1 VVHGG
6 AEQVDAL
13 LAHPDVKAV
22 SFVGSAR
29 VGGHVYRSATSQ
41 LKRAQ
46 CFVGAKNHMV
56 IMPDANKAQVLGNL
70 VGAGVGAAGQR
81 CMAISVAV
89 FVGCPGVD
97 PRARRRVRQGETRC
111 LARS

>member
-1 VVHGG
+1 MRCWPIPMSR
-6 AEQVDAL
+6 QS
-13 LAHPDVKAV
+13 V
-22 SFVGSAR
+22 SWARR

-56 IMPDANKAQVLGNL
+56 IMPDANKAQVLATWWEPGSAPP
-70 VGAGVGAAGQR
+70 VSAAWPSAWR
-81 CMAISVAV
+81 CSWAA
-89 FVGCPGVD
+89 PGVD
-97 PRARRRVRQGETRC
+97 PRARRRVRQGETRR